1 MALHVPL
8 GGAEIADV
16 PLARRNLLDNR
27 PRLLRSAS
35 GIGFA
40 VFLMLMQLGFR
51 AAFINSTIEII
62 RNFDADIVLTS
73 VVKYQFGKKAPFSR
87 RQLYEARAV
96 PGVASARPIYA
107 EWNRSIWK
115 NPYTHQSYAVQVLAF
130 DPSQQVFLF
139 PEVRRDSQALLQPDT
154 VMVDSRS
161 RRFIGKARTGLETE
175 LAGRKVHII
184 GSFVLGPDFTTDG
197 TIIMSDRTFE
207 KLFGIG
213 GAGTV
218 SSGETDV
225 SELPDV
231 EFGLIKVTP
240 GADVATVQRALKSA
254 LPANVAVLTRQ
265 QLVDQ
270 ESAYQAKY
278 SGVGPIFGVGTV
290 IGFVVGMMISYQ
302 ILFNDI
308 SDQLPQYATLKAIG
322 YANSYLMKVVLQQA
336 VFYACVGYVPA
347 FLVASGLLYI
357 LGEILLLPMRI
368 TLPIMVGTLVLTI
381 GMCVASGLIAV
392 RRVIRADPAEV
403 F

>member
-8 GGAEIADV
+8 GGAEVAEV

-62 RNFDADIVLTS
+62 KNFDADIVLTS
-73 VVKYQFGKKAPFSR
+73 VVKYQFGKKASFSR
-87 RQLYEARAV
+87 RQLYEARGV
-96 PGVASARPIYA
+96 PGVASARPIYG

-130 DPSQQVFLF
+130 DPNQQVFLF

-161 RRFIGKARTGLETE
+161 RRFIGKARAGLETE

-213 GAGTV
+213 GPTTP
-218 SSGETDV
+218 SSGETDL

-302 ILFNDI
+302 VLFNDI

-322 YANSYLMKVVLQQA
+322 YSNRYLMKVVLQQA

-368 TLPIMVGTLVLTI
+368 TLPIMIGSLVLTI